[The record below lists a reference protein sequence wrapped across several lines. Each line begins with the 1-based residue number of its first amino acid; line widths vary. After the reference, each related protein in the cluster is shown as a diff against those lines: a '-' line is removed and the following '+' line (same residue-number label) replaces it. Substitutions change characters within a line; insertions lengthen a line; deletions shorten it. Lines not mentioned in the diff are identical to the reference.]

1 MSEALPD
8 SNSAETVNE
17 AELDSVALSAL
28 LSSRVCHDLINPV
41 GAIGSG
47 LDVLDDPDM
56 EGGMRDAA
64 MDLIRSGAGKAIDL
78 LSYARLAYGAAGGY
92 GAQISLEEA
101 KKVLEGVYRHTKAE
115 LTWGLG
121 TELAPK
127 EAVKV
132 LLILAYAAAD
142 SAPRGGNVEISGKI
156 SDFRIHVTGKRVMI
170 QDGLVNALGG
180 DFNDLAPK
188 YTPAL
193 IAAKIVAETGGKMII
208 QREEKSVTFQASFD
222 LGA

>member
-1 MSEALPD
+1 MSEAFPE
-8 SNSAETVNE
+8 SNTEDPAIDV
-17 AELDSVALSAL
+17 ELDSVALSAL

-142 SAPRGGNVEISGKI
+142 SVPRGGSVEISGKI
-156 SDFRIHVTGKRVMI
+156 TDFKIHVTGKRVMI
-170 QDGLVNALGG
+170 QDGLVNALSG
-180 DFNDLAPK
+180 DANDIAPK
-188 YTPAL
+188 FTPAL
-193 IAAKIVAETGGKMII
+193 IAAKIVSETRGEMSIDKTD
-208 QREEKSVTFQASFD
+208 ESLTFHASFD
-222 LGA
+222 PAG

>member
-1 MSEALPD
+1 MSDALPD
-8 SNSAETVNE
+8 SNAAETVDE

-101 KKVLEGVYRHTKAE
+101 RKVLEAVYRHTKAE
-115 LTWGLG
+115 LDWGLG
-121 TELAPK
+121 ADLAPK

-142 SAPRGGNVEISGKI
+142 SVPRGGLVAISGEISNFK
-156 SDFRIHVTGKRVMI
+156 IHVSGKRVMI
-170 QDGLVNALGG
+170 QDELVNALGG
-180 DFNDLAPK
+180 DANSLAPK
-188 YTPAL
+188 FTPAL
-193 IAAKIVAETGGKMII
+193 IAAKIVAETGGALNIH
-208 QREEKSVTFQASFD
+208 RAEDSVTFHASFIQAS
-222 LGA
+222 